1 LVHFSSKDL
10 QKGQKWENI
19 HTLIGTTSQILP
31 CWAGNPGGNFTP
43 RTKQKPNKMENQLS
57 RQLRVVNEHM
67 QNAVDQGLAHVEVQ
81 NDRIDG
87 RTILVNGQEMVNF
100 ASCSYLGLE
109 THPLLKQGAATALE
123 NYGTQFSAS
132 RAYVSAGL
140 YAELE
145 SKLAGHFGRPV
156 IVTPGVTMG
165 HLAALPVLVQDDDV
179 VILDYQVHTSVQMAA
194 QLLRGRGVRVDR
206 IRHSRMD
213 MLESRIQKYQKTH
226 RRVWYL
232 GDGVYSMYGDLA
244 PVAELKDLLA
254 RYECLHLYL
263 DDAHGFSCLGEK
275 GLGHVWPA
283 LGGHPRVY
291 VAVSLNK
298 SFAAA
303 GGAIV
308 FPDSASHRLVR
319 NCGSTLIFSGPIQPP
334 MLGAAIASLDMHR
347 SPEGKKRQEELQRRI
362 ALFHVLS
369 REKNLPL
376 ACYDLSPIKYVQFDT
391 TEKGYHLTHLLQ
403 QSGYFVS
410 IAAYPSV
417 AQGTSG
423 LRITLTNHQT
433 FADIAR
439 LVGLIAHHLTEAPIV
454 SVGLP
459 SNSQPLRQ
467 QA

>member
-1 LVHFSSKDL
+1 MMDNKLSPYLQLVNNL
-10 QKGQKWENI
+10 VQNG
-19 HTLIGTTSQILP
+19 
-31 CWAGNPGGNFTP
+31 
-43 RTKQKPNKMENQLS
+43 
-57 RQLRVVNEHM
+57 VN
-67 QNAVDQGLAHVEVQ
+67 QGLGQIEVQ
-81 NDRIDG
+81 NTQIDG
-87 RTILVNGQEMVNF
+87 RMIVVNGKEMVNF

-109 THPLLKQGAATALE
+109 THASLKQGAAEALE

-179 VILDYQVHTSVQMAA
+179 VILDYQVHASVQMAA
-194 QLLRGRGVRVDR
+194 QLLRGRGVKIDR

-213 MLESRIQKYQKTH
+213 MLEARLQKYQDQY

-232 GDGVYSMYGDLA
+232 GDGVYSMFGDLA
-244 PVAELKDLLA
+244 PVAELKTLLD
-254 RYECLHLYL
+254 RYDSLHLYL
-263 DDAHGFSCLGEK
+263 DDAHGFSCLGEH

-291 VAVSLNK
+291 LTASLNK
-298 SFAAA
+298 SFAA
-303 GGAIV
+303 GGGVIV

-319 NCGSTLIFSGPIQPP
+319 NCGSTLIFSGPVQPP
-334 MLGAAIASLDMHR
+334 MLGAALASLDLHR
-347 SPEGKKRQEELQRRI
+347 SPEGTQRQAELQRRI

-369 REKNLPL
+369 RDKNLPL
-376 ACYDLSPIKYVQFDT
+376 ACYDLSPIKYVQFDS
-391 TEKGYHLTHLLQ
+391 TEKGYQMAHLLQ
-403 QSGYFVS
+403 EAGFFVS
-410 IAAYPSV
+410 LAIYPSV
-417 AQGTSG
+417 PQGTSG
-423 LRITLTNHQT
+423 LRITLTNPQS

-439 LVGLIAHHLTEAPIV
+439 LVSLIAHHLQETPIL
-454 SVGLP
+454 SVGQQSL
-459 SNSQPLRQ
+459 SQPLRR